1 MNKRRNAEPRI
12 RKSAKA
18 TEMAK
23 LRTQR
28 RAALRSGNQAEVDRL
43 ESILGRMAGM

>member
-1 MNKRRNAEPRI
+1 MNKSRIAEPRI
-12 RKSAKA
+12 RRSAKA

-28 RAALRSGNQAEVDRL
+28 RKALKAGNAQESDRL
-43 ESILGRMAGM
+43 EGILGRMAGM